1 MMITKK
7 TTTIVFIGILITAW
21 LAVFLT
27 QVEAQTADKQKQALI
42 GEWRSG
48 VWPGHHGD
56 TSTLIIHEIDAAK
69 AKARCTYI
77 TYQKDLGKS
86 EYEILAD
93 YFPGPNPKLKFKK
106 EKSDYTCILKDKV
119 LEISFVGE
127 VRGVPMSNATKMEKY
142 PKK

>member
-1 MMITKK
+1 MITKK

-77 TYQKDLGKS
+77 VNQTDSGKS
-86 EYEILAD
+86 EHEVLAD
-93 YFPGPNPKLKFKK
+93 FFPGPNPKLEFKARGNEYK
-106 EKSDYTCILKDKV
+106 CVLKNKV
-119 LEISFVGE
+119 LELSFVGSS
-127 VRGVPMSNATKMEKY
+127 RGVPTSNTTRMEKY

>member
-1 MMITKK
+1 
-7 TTTIVFIGILITAW
+7 LITAW

-93 YFPGPNPKLKFKK
+93 YFPGQTQNLSLRKRRVIIRVFLKIKYWRYLLSGKFGAFPCRMPQKWK
-106 EKSDYTCILKDKV
+106 NTRKNELKD
-119 LEISFVGE
+119 
-127 VRGVPMSNATKMEKY
+127 
-142 PKK
+142 